1 MAKFKWALAAGHW
14 CKNTSKRMPK
24 EIDPNRT
31 LEWALNMQVCRFIEE
46 EVKHY
51 PDIEI
56 VRVDDLG
63 ETRVLVEDRA
73 AAANAAGADYI
84 LEVHHN
90 SGIKL
95 GNGGGVSIFYYRANA
110 KELTEKIY
118 ESVIANGG
126 LKGNRSTPIHK
137 KGWTVIAKA
146 KMPGTLIECGFM
158 DSRTD
163 GPIILTEAYSQKVA
177 QGIVEAVAA
186 HFGLERSDSPV
197 VEDKPQ
203 VEETAPVVA
212 EIVENT
218 IVKFK
223 DDATHYRPGGS
234 YIASWA
240 KDYHHVVTQVTSN
253 GKPVV
258 KDGVTCVLLG
268 KKLEPG
274 KTCETDQLHGINS
287 WVDPNVLEI
296 VGTVTP
302 KPEVVFAEG
311 DIVKMQKD
319 APNAKS
325 GQPFKDWVYNTKLY
339 VRKLEENGV
348 ILVSTQ
354 KTGDEY
360 TGRVHKKYL
369 TKI

>member
-14 CKNTSKRMPK
+14 KNNTSKRMPK
-24 EIDPNRT
+24 EIDPKRT
-31 LEWALNMQVCRFIEE
+31 LEWALNMQVCRFIEAE
-46 EVKHY
+46 AQHY
-51 PDIEI
+51 PDMEI

-63 ETRVLVEDRA
+63 ETRVLVADRA

-95 GNGGGVSIFYYRANA
+95 GKGGGVSIFYYRSDA
-110 KELTEKIY
+110 KTLTEKIY

-126 LKGNRSTPIHK
+126 IKGNRSTPIHK
-137 KGWTVIAKA
+137 KGFTVIAKA

-158 DSRTD
+158 DSTVD

-197 VEDKPQ
+197 VEDTPQAEEKP
-203 VEETAPVVA
+203 A
-212 EIVENT
+212 EITEGT

-240 KDYHHVVTQVTSN
+240 KNYHHVVTQVTSN

-302 KPEVVFAEG
+302 KPEVVFEIG
-311 DIVKMQKD
+311 DKVRMQKD
-319 APNAKS
+319 APNATS
-325 GQPFKDWVYNTKLY
+325 GKAFSDWVYNTVLY
-339 VRKLEENGV
+339 VRDLEADGV
-348 ILVSTQ
+348 ILVSSQ
-354 KTGDEY
+354 KEGNKY
-360 TGRVHKKYL
+360 TGRVHKQYL